1 MTHWAAV
8 GFTATV
14 SLLIPAA
21 WHTTAADL
29 PADGALVKPPVESFK
44 VNGAEVKVEV
54 DRGAV
59 AAGGE
64 VHVKLYAISDK
75 PQRLSLSVQE
85 QTTSSMP
92 GDRVER
98 APEVLS
104 RRTVHLVAGPDGGKP
119 QELAFR
125 LPASKGKKGGVK
137 QYSFLVQPSKPAADD
152 EDGEAAALVSVIT
165 HDPEAYSVV
174 IEPPAHVT
182 PGEPFELTVR
192 VKNPGAKAIH
202 DVHVDLTPAPEV
214 MYANLGGGESPI
226 YGSNPS
232 AEDGEALTVKA
243 AAGGEDDAITIDT
256 LSPGEEKVVSYK
268 VAPGKPLPRYA
279 FMASAWSRDAGNAL
293 DWQSIDAP
301 APVAAK

>member
-29 PADGALVKPPVESFK
+29 PADGALVKPPTESFK

-98 APEVLS
+98 APDVLS

-119 QELAFR
+119 QELAFH
-125 LPASKGKKGGVK
+125 LPAAKGKKGGVR
-137 QYSFLVQPSKPAADD
+137 QYSFLVQPSKPSGDD
-152 EDGEAAALVSVIT
+152 DDGEQAALVSVIT
-165 HDPEAYSVV
+165 HDPEAYSVT

-192 VKNPGAKAIH
+192 VKNPGQKAIH
-202 DVHVDLTPAPEV
+202 AVHVDLTPAPEV
-214 MYANLGGGESPI
+214 IYANLGPSQSPV
-226 YGSNPS
+226 YGSNPG
-232 AEDGEALTVKA
+232 AEEADTLTVKA
-243 AAGGEDDAITIDT
+243 TAGGEEDAITIDA
-256 LSPGEEKVVSYK
+256 LAPGEEKVVMYK

-293 DWQSIDAP
+293 DWKSVDAP